1 MLTVIKVN
9 SNYWKAFIIKVT
21 LGDPTPKGKLVR
33 SSVLLGFAAI
43 YKL

>member
-9 SNYWKAFIIKVT
+9 LNYWKAFIIKV
-21 LGDPTPKGKLVR
+21 GDPTPKGKLVR